1 MADKKKV
8 YSIVINGLKESVDL
22 TKSLNDQLAE
32 LESSLK
38 KIKSTKIK
46 IEGEVNIDDSKQK
59 KKIVSGDNGSSSSS
73 SSKEDLVAK
82 EKELAIQKQLTA
94 EIRATGQAQAALTDE
109 YKEALSETIK
119 QQSATKQVK
128 QEMTDMFNGARDS
141 AGNYTNTLAG
151 LRAELRDLT
160 KEQKSVDLGGDEY
173 NKLDERILA
182 LTSNLKALE
191 SAHGDFR
198 RNVGNYPTAEIEA
211 FRAKFEQL
219 YGEMQRLVQESNNL
233 QRQLAQAT
241 PGTEE
246 YDRLKT
252 RLSAVQSELARAKD
266 SVDNFNKSLNATPK
280 NFEIKV
286 GDTVRNFD
294 SIKDAVKTLTKELQ
308 QMTIEGKTDTQQ
320 FSETITVLGRLK
332 TAIKSAGD
340 EVSSYVGNAKGLSD
354 TLEIMRG
361 AAGIAGIGQ
370 GLQMLFG
377 GTNEE
382 LDETIQKFSGLMLIM
397 QGIETQYKAMQDANS
412 IYGNSLK
419 TVWNWLDKIGD
430 WKFLGLPSLNEAINY
445 FGNAAESA
453 KKYQSALKSIQEWSK
468 NGDLSQ
474 LFANVKQQINE
485 AAGAAQQFS
494 NEFRNSINNVVNT
507 INGFQIVISTAP
519 TEQKL
524 ASLQKYIDALT
535 GELQRLNA
543 MAVNPNIST
552 ENAERLRA
560 EIEELQV
567 DIDKLNSAKVALET
581 GDTEQLFEN
590 LNNDMEQFESH
601 MDELEGKGIDTEQF
615 KKLWQELKT
624 VAQNA
629 QVANA
634 NIAQTPKLLRNTGI
648 AGQFMAK
655 CMQGASVAIKG
666 ATTAIKGMLKA
677 TIILAIV
684 QAAFE
689 LLTWAVEGLAD
700 AFKAL
705 KGPSSL
711 ELEDRLDM
719 VGEAAERT
727 AKKIDEYSK
736 AVDRAAKTGAISE
749 LDAEVLKL
757 KAVEKAAMDAA
768 KGLKDFLDRQDEIEA
783 APLQDN
789 LNNSHIWGD
798 AADIKSNDEFTEHYQ
813 MLEKAVEQGIDKIE
827 AGWTRG
833 SGAFLTAG
841 DAVEQLGDDTKA
853 ILADMQNEINKVNF
867 NNPEQAVKQ
876 FRKITDN
883 ELYQS
888 AIANMHT
895 LFPEAEWAQALDR
908 MYNIFSQRVS
918 DMEGRAQDLGTA
930 ILAANRQLAKQTE
943 LSNINAI
950 SDPKKRQAA
959 LDDYNKKQRQEEI
972 QGSLAD
978 EQHKQDALAALD
990 AEYKQKAIDRQK
1002 SYNRASHKTATSGAK
1017 KTGDDLDKIMKQI
1030 RDNQTAIM
1038 KEGLDKEIKLLENQ
1052 RDDELKAAE
1061 KAGKKRGELILSIQ
1075 EKYNYLIQKK
1085 REEWY
1090 RKHRKAIEAFNEEIL
1105 SIQREAADE
1114 LAEVTGMQ
1122 KLNQINRDID
1132 ENENKRTQRKRPIQY
1147 DYTIDIDENLENNNK
1162 MLQEQK
1168 KFHDNMLKE
1177 EKSYIDKKYE
1187 LQLKE
1192 SDQNM
1197 KNLLDNEQRHYEQQ
1211 IAANQKAQNEKW
1223 EEVYEQAK
1231 QGIISEEEAQK
1242 MQQEVALEYM
1252 LAAQDMLDAHE
1263 IRMAEIRKNAEQEQ
1277 KTIQEQGIQERQQA
1291 QDEANRET
1299 IDSIKDMYDEI
1310 AYISEREQRKNT
1322 NRTTGLF
1329 NLGKEKQRLQEVLDA
1344 YKKTIKE
1351 TEDEYEN
1358 LKGQLNDGEIDFNQ
1372 FTEAKK
1378 ELDDLRKSAEKS
1390 AEDVSDQL
1398 KDLFQTGGSSI
1409 NEFAQKIAN
1418 QFQDLYGMF
1427 NEIMNLKYD
1436 MEEEE
1441 LDREQKQLDRENEI
1455 VEKAYDKQAE
1465 IVQRYKDKI
1474 NETEDE
1480 LKTARGERRLALIDG
1495 LAKQRE
1501 AYLQETEAL
1510 QKQQLEKEKIAKK
1523 EEQLKKKQDALEKK
1537 RKILQKQQSLVNA
1550 VINTALGVTQAL
1562 GAWPPPASYAFA
1574 AAVGALG
1581 ATQIGLIASQKFA
1594 NGGQLDAPSHQ
1605 QGGYKIPTKR
1615 GIAEV
1620 EGNEF
1625 VVNKKTT
1632 MQNLD
1637 MMYFVNGI
1645 KRKITEDDM
1654 KEFFNSNG
1662 KVRIS
1667 PRHLLRY
1674 SQGGELPELTDWN
1687 LKGTINQQQV
1697 QPEIKVVAQITDI
1710 ASQLDNYNKIRVLA
1724 GIADSSYQR

>member
-22 TKSLNDQLAE
+22 TKSLNEQLAE

-46 IEGEVNIDDSKQK
+46 IEGEVDIDDAKQK
-59 KKIVSGDNGSSSSS
+59 KTIVSGDTGSSSSS
-73 SSKEDLVAK
+73 SSKDDLVAK

-119 QQSATKQVK
+119 QQNATKQVK

-160 KEQKSVDLGGDEY
+160 KEQKSVDLGSDEY

-252 RLSAVQSELARAKD
+252 KLSAVQSELAKAKS
-266 SVDNFNKSLNATPK
+266 SVDDFNKSLNATPK

-294 SIKDAVKTLTKELQ
+294 SIKDAVKTLTRELQ
-308 QMTIEGKTDTQQ
+308 QMTIEGKTETKE
-320 FSETITVLGRLK
+320 FSDTITVLGRLK

-354 TLEIMRG
+354 TLEIMQG

-377 GTNEE
+377 GTNKE
-382 LDETIQKFSGLMLIM
+382 LDETIQKFGGLMLIM

-430 WKFLGLPSLNEAINY
+430 WTGLNKVSAY

-485 AAGAAQQFS
+485 AAGSAQQFS
-494 NEFRNSINNVVNT
+494 NEFKNSLNNVVNT

-524 ASLQKYIDALT
+524 ASLQQYIDALT

-560 EIEELQV
+560 EIEGLEA

-624 VAQNA
+624 VAKNA

-634 NIAQTPKLLRNTGI
+634 NIAQTPRLLRSTGV
-648 AGQFMAK
+648 AGQVMARL
-655 CMQGASVAIKG
+655 MQGASVAIKG
-666 ATTAIKGMLKA
+666 VTTAIKGMLKA

-689 LLTWAVEGLAD
+689 ALTWVVEKLSD
-700 AFKAL
+700 AFMAL

-711 ELEDRLDM
+711 EVEDRLDM
-719 VGEAAERT
+719 IGDAAERS
-727 AKKIDEYSK
+727 AKKIDDYAE
-736 AVDRAAKTGAISE
+736 ACDNAAKQGLITE
-749 LDAEVLKL
+749 LDAEILKF
-757 KAVEKAAMDAA
+757 KEIEKGALDAA
-768 KGLKDFLDRQDEIEA
+768 KGLKEYLNRQDEIKA
-783 APLQDN
+783 GALSDN
-789 LNNSHIWGD
+789 LNNSSIWGD
-798 AADIKSNDEFTEHYQ
+798 AADIKNIDEFTEHYH

-853 ILADMQNEINKVNF
+853 ILGDMMNEINKINF

-895 LFPEAEWAQALDR
+895 LFPEEEWAQSLDR
-908 MYNIFSQRVS
+908 MYNIFSQRVG

-930 ILAANRQLAKQTE
+930 IIAANRQLAKQTE

-959 LDDYNKKQRQEEI
+959 LDEYNKKQRQEEI
-972 QGSLAD
+972 NNSLAD
-978 EQHKQDALAALD
+978 EEHKQDALAALD

-1002 SYNRASHKTATSGAK
+1002 SYNKASHKSATSSAK

-1105 SIQREAADE
+1105 SIQREAANE

-1122 KLNQINRDID
+1122 KINQINRDID
-1132 ENENKRTQRKRPIQY
+1132 ENENQRTQRKRPIQY

-1231 QGIISEEEAQK
+1231 QGVISEEEAQK
-1242 MQQEVALEYM
+1242 MQQEVALEYLM
-1252 LAAQDMLDAHE
+1252 AAQDMLDAHE

-1291 QDEANRET
+1291 QDEANRNT

-1310 AYISEREQRKNT
+1310 SYISEREQRKNT

-1329 NLGKEKQRLQEVLDA
+1329 NLGKERQRLQGVLDA

-1358 LKGQLNDGEIDFNQ
+1358 LKGQLNDGKIDFNQ
-1372 FTEAKK
+1372 FTDAKK
-1378 ELDDLRKSAEKS
+1378 ELDDLRKDAEKS

-1398 KDLFQTGGSSI
+1398 NDLFQTWGSSL
-1409 NEFAQKIAN
+1409 NDFAQKIAN
-1418 QFQDLYGMF
+1418 QFQDLYGTF

-1537 RKILQKQQSLVNA
+1537 RKILQKQQSLINA
-1550 VINTALGVTQAL
+1550 VINTALGITQAL

-1594 NGGQLDAPSHQ
+1594 KGGVIDAPSHSE
-1605 QGGYKIPTKR
+1605 GGYKIPTKR
-1615 GIAEV
+1615 GISEV

-1625 VVNKKTT
+1625 ITNKKTT
-1632 MQNLD
+1632 THNTEMLYYINS
-1637 MMYFVNGI
+1637 I
-1645 KRKITEDDM
+1645 KRKITREDMD
-1654 KEFFNSNG
+1654 KFFDGKG
-1662 KVRIS
+1662 KVRIPTS
-1667 PRHLLRY
+1667 HITKFA
-1674 SQGGELPELTDWN
+1674 QGGTMPELTDWN
-1687 LKGTINQQQV
+1687 LKDQIQPLPQETERTYVVQV
-1697 QPEIKVVAQITDI
+1697 VDI
-1710 ASQLDNYNKIRVLA
+1710 ANSLDNYEKIQTLA
-1724 GIADSSYQR
+1724 GLAD